1 MASFFQVPTQ
11 RRRRTPSSNPAAPAD
26 SFFHNPATPATPTS
40 FSHNPATATSFSHK
54 PSGAAYSKLLAYSK
68 PSAIQ
73 PHRDLQA
80 DRRRLKEVVSNEK
93 HEIVA
98 VEAKEHNNKLD
109 NLEVPSKETHLPDAD
124 ELTGMDYAAA
134 SKKPP
139 THN

>member
-1 MASFFQVPTQ
+1 MSKMQKNHSTKHLLLVAFFVLCFISPCAQ
-11 RRRRTPSSNPAAPAD
+11 
-26 SFFHNPATPATPTS
+26 
-40 FSHNPATATSFSHK
+40 
-54 PSGAAYSKLLAYSK
+54 G
-68 PSAIQ
+68 
-73 PHRDLQA
+73 
-80 DRRRLKEVVSNEK
+80 RRLKEVVSNEK
-93 HEIVA
+93 HEVVA

>member
-1 MASFFQVPTQ
+1 MSKMHKNHSTKHLILVAFFVLCLISPY
-11 RRRRTPSSNPAAPAD
+11 A
-26 SFFHNPATPATPTS
+26 
-40 FSHNPATATSFSHK
+40 
-54 PSGAAYSKLLAYSK
+54 
-68 PSAIQ
+68 
-73 PHRDLQA
+73 QA
-80 DRRRLKEVVSNEK
+80 GRRLKEVVSNEK